1 LSKQYDYII
10 AGAGCAGLSLAMRLV
25 QDPVLNKAS
34 ILLIDHSFQRGND
47 RTWCFWEAG
56 QGFFESIVHHQWST
70 LRVASKT
77 IDLSASIA
85 PYAYKMIR
93 GEDYYAYC
101 LNELRSKSNIEL
113 RTGKIT
119 DVGDT
124 VTGAFVIVDGERIEA
139 KYVFNSVLRSSSA
152 QLATAQK
159 KHHLLQHFKGWVI
172 HTAEPVFDPTRATF
186 MDFTVSQG
194 HGTTFMYV
202 LPTSTTTALVEYT
215 LFTEQL
221 LDDAA
226 YDTALK
232 NYISDQL
239 GIHLYTIEHIEFG
252 IIPMTNAD
260 FSSGLQRVINLG
272 VAGGQAKPSSGFA
285 FQFIQRRTAAITA
298 QLVKGKAPDQR
309 LSLQDKKFL
318 LYDSTL
324 LHVLT
329 RKQMA
334 GDAVFS
340 AIFQKN
346 PMQRVLRFLENR
358 SSLIDDLQIMSSVPT
373 RIFMPAAIK
382 EMLA

>member
-1 LSKQYDYII
+1 M
-10 AGAGCAGLSLAMRLV
+10 AA
-25 QDPVLNKAS
+25 DPFFQQAS
-34 ILLIDHSFQRGND
+34 ILLVDQNFQRSND

-93 GEDYYAYC
+93 GEDFYAYC
-101 LNELRSKSNIEL
+101 LTELRSKSNIEL
-113 RTGKIT
+113 LTGKIT
-119 DVGDT
+119 DIGDT
-124 VTGAFVIVDGERIEA
+124 ATGAFVIVGGERFEA

-152 QLATAQK
+152 QLAAAQN

-172 HTAEPVFDPTRATF
+172 QTSEPAFDPARATF
-186 MDFTVSQG
+186 MDFTVSQE

-202 LPTSTTTALVEYT
+202 LPTSTATALVEYT

-226 YDTALK
+226 YDAALK
-232 NYISDQL
+232 SYISDQL
-239 GIHLYTIEHIEFG
+239 GIHSYTTEHIEFG

-260 FSSGLQRVINLG
+260 FSSQFMRVINLG

-285 FQFIQRRTAAITA
+285 FQFIQRRTAAIVA
-298 QLVKGKAPDQR
+298 QLVKGEIPNQR

-358 SSLIDDLQIMSSVPT
+358 SSLMDDLQIMSSVPT
-373 RIFMPAAIK
+373 HIFMPAAIK
-382 EMLA
+382 EMFA

>member
-1 LSKQYDYII
+1 M
-10 AGAGCAGLSLAMRLV
+10 AAHPFF
-25 QDPVLNKAS
+25 QDSS
-34 ILLIDHSFQRGND
+34 ILLVDQSFQRSND

-56 QGFFESIVHHQWST
+56 EGFFESIVHHQWST

-77 IDLSASIA
+77 IDVSSSID

-93 GEDYYAYC
+93 GEDFYAYS
-101 LNELRSKSNIEL
+101 LNALQSKSNIEL
-113 RTGKIT
+113 RAGKIT
-119 DVGDT
+119 DFADT
-124 VTGAFVIVDGERIEA
+124 ATGAFVVVDGERFEA
-139 KYVFNSVLRSSSA
+139 KYVFNSVLRTSSE
-152 QLATAQK
+152 QLATAQN

-172 HTAEPVFDPTRATF
+172 QTVEPVFDPTRATF
-186 MDFTVSQG
+186 MDFTVSQE

-215 LFTEQL
+215 LFTEEL
-221 LDDAA
+221 LEDAA
-226 YDTALK
+226 YDGALK
-232 NYISDQL
+232 NYISNQL
-239 GIHLYTIEHIEFG
+239 GINTYTVEHVEFG

-260 FSSGLQRVINLG
+260 FSTKHSRVINLG
-272 VAGGQAKPSSGFA
+272 VAGGHAKPSSGFA

-298 QLVKGKAPDQR
+298 QLVKGEVPNQH

-382 EMLA
+382 EMFA

>member
-1 LSKQYDYII
+1 MKQYDYII
-10 AGAGCAGLSLAMRLV
+10 SGAGCAGLSLAMRMAA
-25 QDPVLNKAS
+25 DPFFQQAS
-34 ILLIDHSFQRGND
+34 ILLVDQSFQRSND

-77 IDLSASIA
+77 IDLSASID

-93 GEDYYAYC
+93 GEDFYTYC
-101 LNELRSKSNIEL
+101 LTELRSKSNIEL
-113 RTGKIT
+113 LTGKIT

-124 VTGAFVIVDGERIEA
+124 ATGAFVIVDGERFEA
-139 KYVFNSVLRSSSA
+139 KYVFNSILRSSSA
-152 QLATAQK
+152 QLAEAQK

-172 HTAEPVFDPTRATF
+172 HTAEPFFDPTRATF
-186 MDFTVSQG
+186 MDFTVSQA

-298 QLVKGKAPDQR
+298 QLANGEIPNQR

-329 RKQMA
+329 CKQMP
-334 GDAVFS
+334 GDAIFS
-340 AIFQKN
+340 AIFEKN
-346 PMQRVLRFLENR
+346 SMQRVLRFLENR
-358 SSLIDDLQIMSSVPT
+358 SSLMDDLQIMRSVPT
-373 RIFMPAAIK
+373 QIFMPAAIK
-382 EMLA
+382 EMFA

>member
-1 LSKQYDYII
+1 M
-10 AGAGCAGLSLAMRLV
+10 AA
-25 QDPVLNKAS
+25 DPFFQQAS
-34 ILLIDHSFQRGND
+34 ILLVDQNFQRSND

-56 QGFFESIVHHQWST
+56 QGFFESIVYHQWST
-70 LRVASKT
+70 LRVAAKT

-93 GEDYYAYC
+93 GEDFYAYC
-101 LNELRSKSNIEL
+101 LHALQSISNIEL
-113 RTGKIT
+113 RSGKIT

-124 VTGAFVIVDGERIEA
+124 PTGAFVVVDGERCEA
-139 KYVFNSVLRSSSA
+139 KYVFNSVLRTSSA
-152 QLATAQK
+152 QLAAAQN

-172 HTAEPVFDPTRATF
+172 QTSEPTFDPDRATF
-186 MDFTVSQG
+186 MDFTVSQE

-221 LDDAA
+221 LEDAM

-232 NYISDQL
+232 NYISNQL
-239 GIHLYTIEHIEFG
+239 GIKRYTIEHVEFG

-260 FSSGLQRVINLG
+260 FSSQFLRVINLG

-285 FQFIQRRTAAITA
+285 FQFIQRKTAAITA
-298 QLVKGKAPDQR
+298 QLVKGEMPNQR
-309 LSLQDKKFL
+309 LSLQNKKFL

-346 PMQRVLRFLENR
+346 SMQRVLRFLENR
-358 SSLIDDLQIMSSVPT
+358 SSLMDDLQIMRSVPT
-373 RIFMPAAIK
+373 HIFMPAAIK
-382 EMLA
+382 EMFA

>member
-1 LSKQYDYII
+1 
-10 AGAGCAGLSLAMRLV
+10 MRMAV
-25 QDPVLNKAS
+25 DPFFQDSS
-34 ILLIDHSFQRGND
+34 ILLVDQSFQRSND

-56 QGFFESIVHHQWST
+56 EGFFESIIHHQWST
-70 LRVASKT
+70 LRVASNT
-77 IDLSASIA
+77 IDVSAAID
-85 PYAYKMIR
+85 PYSYKMIR
-93 GEDYYAYC
+93 GEDFYAYC
-101 LNELRSKSNIEL
+101 LNVLQSKPNIKLRA
-113 RTGKIT
+113 GKIA
-119 DVGDT
+119 DLGDT
-124 VTGAFVIVDGERIEA
+124 PTGAFVVVDGERLEA
-139 KYVFNSVLRSSSA
+139 KYVFNSVLRMSSE
-152 QLATAQK
+152 QLALVQN

-172 HTAEPVFDPTRATF
+172 QTVEPIFDPTRATF
-186 MDFTVSQG
+186 MDFTVSQE

-215 LFTEQL
+215 LFTEAL
-221 LDDAA
+221 LEDAA
-226 YDTALK
+226 YDAALK
-232 NYISDQL
+232 DYISNRL
-239 GIHLYTIEHIEFG
+239 GINTYTVEHVEFG

-260 FSSGLQRVINLG
+260 FSSKHTRVINLG

-285 FQFIQRRTAAITA
+285 FQFIQRRTAAIVA
-298 QLVKGKAPDQR
+298 QLVKGEVPDQR

-373 RIFMPAAIK
+373 QIFMQAAIK
-382 EMLA
+382 EMFA

>member
-1 LSKQYDYII
+1 M
-10 AGAGCAGLSLAMRLV
+10 AA
-25 QDPVLNKAS
+25 DPFFQHAS
-34 ILLIDHSFQRGND
+34 ILLIDQSFQRTND

-56 QGFFESIVHHQWST
+56 QGFFESIVHHRWST

-77 IDLSASIA
+77 IDVSSSID

-93 GEDYYAYC
+93 GEDFYAYC
-101 LNELRSKSNIEL
+101 LNALQSKSNIEL

-119 DVGDT
+119 DIGDT
-124 VTGAFVIVDGERIEA
+124 ATGAFVVVDGERLEA
-139 KYVFNSVLRSSSA
+139 KYVFNSVLRTSSEG
-152 QLATAQK
+152 LAAVQK

-172 HTAEPVFDPTRATF
+172 HTPEPVFDPARATF
-186 MDFTVSQG
+186 MDFTVSQE

-215 LFTEQL
+215 LFTEEL

-226 YDTALK
+226 YDAALK
-232 NYISDQL
+232 AYISTQL
-239 GIHLYTIEHIEFG
+239 GINIYTIEHVEFG

-260 FSSGLQRVINLG
+260 FSSRHARVINLG

-285 FQFIQRRTAAITA
+285 FQFIQRKTAAIVA
-298 QLVKGKAPDQR
+298 QLISGEVIDQS
-309 LSLQDKKFL
+309 LSLHDKRFL

-358 SSLIDDLQIMSSVPT
+358 SSIVDDLHIMSSVPT

-382 EMLA
+382 EMFA

>member
-1 LSKQYDYII
+1 M
-10 AGAGCAGLSLAMRLV
+10 AAHPFF
-25 QDPVLNKAS
+25 QDSS
-34 ILLIDHSFQRGND
+34 ILLVDQSFQRSND

-56 QGFFESIVHHQWST
+56 EGFFESIVHHQWST

-77 IDLSASIA
+77 IDVSSSID

-93 GEDYYAYC
+93 GEDFYAYS
-101 LNELRSKSNIEL
+101 LNALQSKSNIEL
-113 RTGKIT
+113 RAGKIT
-119 DVGDT
+119 DFADT
-124 VTGAFVIVDGERIEA
+124 ATGAFVVVDGERFEA
-139 KYVFNSVLRSSSA
+139 KYVFNSVLRTSSE
-152 QLATAQK
+152 QLATAQN

-172 HTAEPVFDPTRATF
+172 QTVEPVFDPTRATF
-186 MDFTVSQG
+186 MDFTVSQE

-215 LFTEQL
+215 FFTEEL
-221 LDDAA
+221 LEDAA
-226 YDTALK
+226 YDAALK
-232 NYISDQL
+232 NYISNQL
-239 GIHLYTIEHIEFG
+239 GIKTYTVEHVEFG

-260 FSSGLQRVINLG
+260 FSTKHSRVINLG

-298 QLVKGKAPDQR
+298 QLVKGEVPNQR

-329 RKQMA
+329 HKQMA

-373 RIFMPAAIK
+373 RIFMPTAIK
-382 EMLA
+382 EMFA

>member
-1 LSKQYDYII
+1 M
-10 AGAGCAGLSLAMRLV
+10 AA
-25 QDPVLNKAS
+25 DPFFQHAS
-34 ILLIDHSFQRGND
+34 ILLIDQSFQRTND

-56 QGFFESIVHHQWST
+56 QGFFESIVHHRWST
-70 LRVASKT
+70 LRVTSKT
-77 IDLSASIA
+77 IDVSSSID

-93 GEDYYAYC
+93 GEDFYAYC
-101 LNELRSKSNIEL
+101 LNALQSKSNIEL

-119 DVGDT
+119 DIGDT
-124 VTGAFVIVDGERIEA
+124 ATGAFVVVDGERLEA
-139 KYVFNSVLRSSSA
+139 KYVFNSVLRTSSEG
-152 QLATAQK
+152 LAAVQK

-172 HTAEPVFDPTRATF
+172 HTPEPVFDPARATF
-186 MDFTVSQG
+186 MDFTVSQE

-226 YDTALK
+226 YDAALK
-232 NYISDQL
+232 AYISNQL
-239 GIHLYTIEHIEFG
+239 GINIYTIEHVEFG

-260 FSSGLQRVINLG
+260 FSSRHARVINLG

-285 FQFIQRRTAAITA
+285 FQFIQRKTAAIVA
-298 QLVKGKAPDQR
+298 QLISGEVIDQS
-309 LSLQDKKFL
+309 LSLHDKRFL

-358 SSLIDDLQIMSSVPT
+358 SSIVDDLHIMSSVPT

-382 EMLA
+382 EMFA

>member
-25 QDPVLNKAS
+25 QDTVLNKAS

-56 QGFFESIVHHQWST
+56 HGFFESIVHHQWST

-93 GEDYYAYC
+93 GEDFYAYC
-101 LNELRSKSNIEL
+101 LNELQSKSNIEL

-152 QLATAQK
+152 QLATAQM

-186 MDFTVSQG
+186 MDFTVSQE

-239 GIHLYTIEHIEFG
+239 GIHSYTIEHIEFG

-260 FSSGLQRVINLG
+260 FSSGLRRVINLG

-285 FQFIQRRTAAITA
+285 FQFIQRRTAAITE
-298 QLVKGKAPDQR
+298 QLANGEIPNQR
-309 LSLQDKKFL
+309 LSFQDKKFL

-324 LHVLT
+324 LHVLA
-329 RKQMA
+329 RKQML
-334 GDAVFS
+334 GDAIFIT
-340 AIFQKN
+340 IFQKN

-358 SSLIDDLQIMSSVPT
+358 SSLMDDLQIMRSVPT
-373 RIFMPAAIK
+373 HIFMPAAIK
-382 EMLA
+382 EMFA